1 MITDNKQFTM
11 YKIQSI
17 ALLATA
23 TMMMAACGN
32 SNQKK
37 TDGSDTATAN
47 TIERV
52 RIEQLTNG
60 TPGPEKK
67 NFFLRITDEVKTDS
81 SRIYTTKSIYNKDT
95 VGAKIEVVDFIPA
108 GIIDGQ
114 PSDDIGFTKGKI
126 KITTLGTQSD
136 NLVKALGELFQMP
149 SNDGFTKEVVLPNVF
164 SSNKVNV
171 DLSKKTAY
179 SFKLFLENK
188 KAEPAELFF
197 NVDTYKHS
205 IEFSEKDPS
214 FRAGFISA
222 LTESKSL
229 TMDR

>member
-23 TMMMAACGN
+23 TMMVAACGN

-114 PSDDIGFTKGKI
+114 PSDDVGFTKGKI

-136 NLVKALGELFQMP
+136 NLVKALGELFQIP
-149 SNDGFTKEVVLPNVF
+149 TTDGFTKEVVLPNVF

-222 LTESKSL
+222 LTGK
-229 TMDR
+229 

>member
-114 PSDDIGFTKGKI
+114 PSDDVGFTKGKI

-136 NLVKALGELFQMP
+136 NLVKALGELFQIP
-149 SNDGFTKEVVLPNVF
+149 TTDGFTKEVVLPNVF

-222 LTESKSL
+222 LTGK
-229 TMDR
+229 

>member
-23 TMMMAACGN
+23 TMMVAACGN

-37 TDGSDTATAN
+37 TDGSDTATAS

-52 RIEQLTNG
+52 RIEKLTNG

-67 NFFLRITDEVKTDS
+67 SFFLRITDEVKTDS

-114 PSDDIGFTKGKI
+114 PSDDVGFTKGKI

-149 SNDGFTKEVVLPNVF
+149 TTDGFTKEVVLPNVF

-222 LTESKSL
+222 LTGK
-229 TMDR
+229 

>member
-1 MITDNKQFTM
+1 M

-23 TMMMAACGN
+23 TIMVAACGN

-37 TDGSDTATAN
+37 ADGSDTATAN

-52 RIEQLTNG
+52 RIEKLTNG

-95 VGAKIEVVDFIPA
+95 VGAKIEIVDFIPA

-114 PSDDIGFTKGKI
+114 PSDDVGFTKGKI
-126 KITTLGTQSD
+126 KISSLGTQSD

-149 SNDGFTKEVVLPNVF
+149 TTDGFTKDIVLPNVF

-214 FRAGFISA
+214 FRAGFLSA
-222 LTESKSL
+222 LTGK
-229 TMDR
+229 

>member
-1 MITDNKQFTM
+1 M

-23 TMMMAACGN
+23 TMMVAACGN

-114 PSDDIGFTKGKI
+114 PSDDVGFTKGKI

-149 SNDGFTKEVVLPNVF
+149 TTDGFTKEVVLPNVF

-222 LTESKSL
+222 LTGK
-229 TMDR
+229 

>member
-1 MITDNKQFTM
+1 MITDNKQITM

-17 ALLATA
+17 ASLATA
-23 TMMMAACGN
+23 TLMLAACGN

-37 TDGSDTATAN
+37 TDGSDTATTN

-52 RIEQLTNG
+52 RIEKLTNG

-81 SRIYTTKSIYNKDT
+81 SRIYTTKSLYNQDT
-95 VGAKIEVVDFIPA
+95 VGAKFEIIDFIPA

-114 PSDDIGFTKGKI
+114 PSDDVGFTKGKI
-126 KITTLGTQSD
+126 KITSLGTQSN

-149 SNDGFTKEVVLPNVF
+149 TSDGFTKDVVLPNVF
-164 SSNKVNV
+164 SSNKMNV

-197 NVDTYKHS
+197 NIDTYKHG

-214 FRAGFISA
+214 FRAGLLSA
-222 LTESKSL
+222 LTGK
-229 TMDR
+229 

>member
-1 MITDNKQFTM
+1 M

-23 TMMMAACGN
+23 TMMVAACGN

-95 VGAKIEVVDFIPA
+95 VGAKIEVIDFIPA

-114 PSDDIGFTKGKI
+114 PSDDVGFTKGKI

-136 NLVKALGELFQMP
+136 NLVKALGELFQIP
-149 SNDGFTKEVVLPNVF
+149 TSDGFTKEVVLPNVF

-222 LTESKSL
+222 LTGK
-229 TMDR
+229 

>member
-1 MITDNKQFTM
+1 M

-23 TMMMAACGN
+23 SLTIASCGN

-37 TDGSDTATAN
+37 TDAADSSTSKTVEGVS
-47 TIERV
+47 IEK
-52 RIEQLTNG
+52 LTNA
-60 TPGPEKK
+60 TPGSEKM

-81 SRIYTTKSIYNKDT
+81 SRIYTTKSLYNQDT
-95 VGAKIEVVDFIPA
+95 VGAKFEIIDFIPA

-114 PSDDIGFTKGKI
+114 PSDDVGFSKGKI
-126 KITTLGTQSD
+126 KISSVGIPSD
-136 NLVKALGELFQMP
+136 NLVKALGDLFQMP
-149 SNDGFTKEVVLPNVF
+149 TKDGFTKDLILPNVF

-171 DLSKKTAY
+171 DLSKKTTY
-179 SFKLFLENK
+179 SFKLFLDNK

-214 FRAGFISA
+214 FRAGLLSA
-222 LTESKSL
+222 LTGK
-229 TMDR
+229 

>member
-1 MITDNKQFTM
+1 M

-114 PSDDIGFTKGKI
+114 PSDDVGFTKGKI

-149 SNDGFTKEVVLPNVF
+149 STDGFTKEVVLPNVF

-222 LTESKSL
+222 LTGK
-229 TMDR
+229 

>member
-1 MITDNKQFTM
+1 MITYNKQITM

-17 ALLATA
+17 AILATA
-23 TMMMAACGN
+23 TLMLAACGN

-52 RIEQLTNG
+52 RIEKLTNG

-81 SRIYTTKSIYNKDT
+81 SRIYTTKSLYNQDT
-95 VGAKIEVVDFIPA
+95 VGAKFEIIDFIPA

-114 PSDDIGFTKGKI
+114 PSDDVGFTKGKI
-126 KITTLGTQSD
+126 KITSLGTQSN

-149 SNDGFTKEVVLPNVF
+149 TSDGFTKDVVLPNVF
-164 SSNKVNV
+164 SSNKMNV

-188 KAEPAELFF
+188 KAAPAELFF
-197 NVDTYKHS
+197 NLDTYKHG

-214 FRAGFISA
+214 FRAGLLSA
-222 LTESKSL
+222 LTGK
-229 TMDR
+229 

>member
-23 TMMMAACGN
+23 TMMVAACGN

-114 PSDDIGFTKGKI
+114 PSDDVGFTKGKI

-149 SNDGFTKEVVLPNVF
+149 TTDGFTKEVVLPNVF

-222 LTESKSL
+222 LTGK
-229 TMDR
+229 

>member
-17 ALLATA
+17 AFLATA
-23 TMMMAACGN
+23 TLMMAACGN

-52 RIEQLTNG
+52 RIEKLTNG

-81 SRIYTTKSIYNKDT
+81 SRIYTTKSLYNQDT
-95 VGAKIEVVDFIPA
+95 VGAKIEVIDFIPA

-114 PSDDIGFTKGKI
+114 PSDDVGFTKGKI
-126 KITTLGTQSD
+126 KISSLGTQSD

-149 SNDGFTKEVVLPNVF
+149 VKDGFTKDVILPNVF
-164 SSNKVNV
+164 SSNNMNV

-179 SFKLFLENK
+179 SFKLFLDNK

-214 FRAGFISA
+214 FRAGFLSA
-222 LTESKSL
+222 LTGK
-229 TMDR
+229 

>member
-114 PSDDIGFTKGKI
+114 PSDDVGFTKGKI

-222 LTESKSL
+222 LTGK
-229 TMDR
+229 

>member
-1 MITDNKQFTM
+1 M

-23 TMMMAACGN
+23 TMMVAACGN

-114 PSDDIGFTKGKI
+114 PSDDVGFTKGKI

-136 NLVKALGELFQMP
+136 NLVKALGELFQIP
-149 SNDGFTKEVVLPNVF
+149 TTDGFTKEVVLPNVF

-222 LTESKSL
+222 LTGK
-229 TMDR
+229 

>member
-1 MITDNKQFTM
+1 MITDNKQITM

-17 ALLATA
+17 AILATA
-23 TMMMAACGN
+23 TLMLAACGN

-37 TDGSDTATAN
+37 TDGSDTATTN

-52 RIEQLTNG
+52 RIEKLTNG

-81 SRIYTTKSIYNKDT
+81 SRIYTTKSLYNQDT
-95 VGAKIEVVDFIPA
+95 VGAKFEIIDFIPA

-114 PSDDIGFTKGKI
+114 PSDDVGFTKGKI
-126 KITTLGTQSD
+126 KITSLGTQSN

-149 SNDGFTKEVVLPNVF
+149 TSDGFTKDVVLPNVF
-164 SSNKVNV
+164 SSNKMNV

-197 NVDTYKHS
+197 NIDTYKHG

-214 FRAGFISA
+214 FRAGLLSA
-222 LTESKSL
+222 LTGK
-229 TMDR
+229 

>member
-1 MITDNKQFTM
+1 MITDNKQITM

-17 ALLATA
+17 AILATA
-23 TMMMAACGN
+23 TLMLAACGN

-37 TDGSDTATAN
+37 NDGSDTATAN

-52 RIEQLTNG
+52 RIEKFTNG

-81 SRIYTTKSIYNKDT
+81 SRIYTTKSLYNQDT
-95 VGAKIEVVDFIPA
+95 VGAKFEIIDFIPA

-114 PSDDIGFTKGKI
+114 PSDDVGFTKGKI
-126 KITTLGTQSD
+126 KITSLGTQSN

-149 SNDGFTKEVVLPNVF
+149 TNDAFTKDVVLPNVF
-164 SSNKVNV
+164 SSNKMNV

-197 NVDTYKHS
+197 NIDTYKHG

-214 FRAGFISA
+214 FRAGLLSA
-222 LTESKSL
+222 FTGK
-229 TMDR
+229 

>member
-222 LTESKSL
+222 LTGK
-229 TMDR
+229 

>member
-1 MITDNKQFTM
+1 
-11 YKIQSI
+11 
-17 ALLATA
+17 
-23 TMMMAACGN
+23 
-32 SNQKK
+32 
-37 TDGSDTATAN
+37 
-47 TIERV
+47 
-52 RIEQLTNG
+52 
-60 TPGPEKK
+60 
-67 NFFLRITDEVKTDS
+67 
-81 SRIYTTKSIYNKDT
+81 
-95 VGAKIEVVDFIPA
+95 AKIEVVDFIPA

-114 PSDDIGFTKGKI
+114 PSDDVGFTKGKI

-149 SNDGFTKEVVLPNVF
+149 STDGFTKEVVLPNVF

-222 LTESKSL
+222 LTGK
-229 TMDR
+229 

>member
-1 MITDNKQFTM
+1 M

-23 TMMMAACGN
+23 SMMIAACGN
-32 SNQKK
+32 SSQNK
-37 TDGSDTATAN
+37 TDGRDTATES

-52 RIEQLTNG
+52 RIEKLTNG
-60 TPGPEKK
+60 KPGPDKK

-81 SRIYTTKSIYNKDT
+81 SRIYTTKSLYNQDT
-95 VGAKIEVVDFIPA
+95 VGIKVEIIDFIPA

-114 PSDDIGFTKGKI
+114 PSDDVGFTKGKI
-126 KITTLGTQSD
+126 KIKSLGTQSN
-136 NLVKALGELFQMP
+136 NLVKALGDLFEMP
-149 SNDGFTKEVVLPNVF
+149 TEEAFTKDVVLPNVF

-179 SFKLFLENK
+179 SFKLFLDNK
-188 KAEPAELFF
+188 KAAPAELFF

-214 FRAGFISA
+214 FRAGLLSA
-222 LTESKSL
+222 LTGK
-229 TMDR
+229 

>member
-1 MITDNKQFTM
+1 M

-23 TMMMAACGN
+23 TMMVAACGN

-37 TDGSDTATAN
+37 TDGSDTATAS

-52 RIEQLTNG
+52 RIEKLTNG

-67 NFFLRITDEVKTDS
+67 SFFLRITDEVKTDS

-114 PSDDIGFTKGKI
+114 PSDDVGFTKGKI

-149 SNDGFTKEVVLPNVF
+149 TTDGFTKEVVLPNVF

-222 LTESKSL
+222 LTGK
-229 TMDR
+229 

>member
-1 MITDNKQFTM
+1 M

-149 SNDGFTKEVVLPNVF
+149 STDGFTKEVVLPNVF

-222 LTESKSL
+222 LTGK
-229 TMDR
+229 

>member
-23 TMMMAACGN
+23 TMMVAACGN

-95 VGAKIEVVDFIPA
+95 VGAKIEVIDFIPA

-114 PSDDIGFTKGKI
+114 PSDDVGFTKGKI

-136 NLVKALGELFQMP
+136 NLVKALGELFQIP
-149 SNDGFTKEVVLPNVF
+149 TSDGFTKEVVLPNVF

-222 LTESKSL
+222 LTGK
-229 TMDR
+229 

>member
-1 MITDNKQFTM
+1 M

-17 ALLATA
+17 ALLTTA

-114 PSDDIGFTKGKI
+114 PSDDVGFTKGKI

-149 SNDGFTKEVVLPNVF
+149 STDGFTKEVVLPNVF

-222 LTESKSL
+222 LTGK
-229 TMDR
+229 

>member
-1 MITDNKQFTM
+1 M
-11 YKIQSI
+11 YKFQSI

-23 TMMMAACGN
+23 TMVMASCGN

-37 TDGSDTATAN
+37 TDGRDTATAN

-52 RIEQLTNG
+52 RIEKLSNG

-67 NFFLRITDEVKTDS
+67 SFFLRITDEVKTDS
-81 SRIYTTKSIYNKDT
+81 SRIYTAKALYNQDT
-95 VGAKIEVVDFIPA
+95 VGAKFEIIDFIPA

-114 PSDDIGFTKGKI
+114 PSEDVGFTKGKI
-126 KITTLGTQSD
+126 KISSTGTQSN
-136 NLVKALGELFQMP
+136 NLVKALGELFETP
-149 SNDGFTKEVVLPNVF
+149 TTDTFTKETILPNVF
-164 SSNKVNV
+164 SSNKSNV

-179 SFKLFLENK
+179 SFKLFLDNK

-205 IEFSEKDPS
+205 IEFSEKDAS
-214 FRAGFISA
+214 FRAGFLSA
-222 LTESKSL
+222 LTGK
-229 TMDR
+229 

>member
-37 TDGSDTATAN
+37 TDGSDTATAS

-114 PSDDIGFTKGKI
+114 PSDDVGFTKGKI

-149 SNDGFTKEVVLPNVF
+149 TTDGFTKEVVLPNVF

-222 LTESKSL
+222 LTGK
-229 TMDR
+229 

>member
-95 VGAKIEVVDFIPA
+95 VGVKIEVVDFIPA

-114 PSDDIGFTKGKI
+114 PSDDVGFTKGKI
-126 KITTLGTQSD
+126 KITTLGTLSD
-136 NLVKALGELFQMP
+136 NLVKALGELFQIP
-149 SNDGFTKEVVLPNVF
+149 TTDGFTKEVVLPNVF

-222 LTESKSL
+222 LTGK
-229 TMDR
+229 

>member
-1 MITDNKQFTM
+1 M

-23 TMMMAACGN
+23 SLTIASCGN

-37 TDGSDTATAN
+37 TDAADSSTSKTVEGVS
-47 TIERV
+47 IEK
-52 RIEQLTNG
+52 LTNA
-60 TPGPEKK
+60 TPGSEKM

-81 SRIYTTKSIYNKDT
+81 SRIYTTKSLYNQDT
-95 VGAKIEVVDFIPA
+95 VGAKFEIIDFIPA

-114 PSDDIGFTKGKI
+114 PSDDVGFSKGKI
-126 KITTLGTQSD
+126 KISSVGVPSD
-136 NLVKALGELFQMP
+136 NLVKALGDLFQMP
-149 SNDGFTKEVVLPNVF
+149 TKDGFTKDLILPNVF

-171 DLSKKTAY
+171 DLSKKTTY
-179 SFKLFLENK
+179 SFKLFLDNK

-214 FRAGFISA
+214 FRAGILSA
-222 LTESKSL
+222 LTGK
-229 TMDR
+229 

>member
-1 MITDNKQFTM
+1 MITDNKQITM

-17 ALLATA
+17 AILATA
-23 TMMMAACGN
+23 TLMLAACGN

-37 TDGSDTATAN
+37 TDGSDTATTN
-47 TIERV
+47 TVERV
-52 RIEQLTNG
+52 RIEKLTNG

-81 SRIYTTKSIYNKDT
+81 SRIYTTKSLYNQDT
-95 VGAKIEVVDFIPA
+95 VGAKFEIIDFIPA

-114 PSDDIGFTKGKI
+114 PSDDVGFTKGKI
-126 KITTLGTQSD
+126 KITSLGTQSN

-149 SNDGFTKEVVLPNVF
+149 TSDGFTKDVVLPNVF
-164 SSNKVNV
+164 SSNKMNV

-197 NVDTYKHS
+197 NVDTYKHG

-214 FRAGFISA
+214 FRAGLLSA
-222 LTESKSL
+222 LTGK
-229 TMDR
+229 

>member
-114 PSDDIGFTKGKI
+114 PSDDVGFTKGKI

-149 SNDGFTKEVVLPNVF
+149 STDGFTKEVVLPNVF

-222 LTESKSL
+222 LTGK
-229 TMDR
+229 

>member
-1 MITDNKQFTM
+1 M

-23 TMMMAACGN
+23 TMMVAACGN

-114 PSDDIGFTKGKI
+114 PSDDVGFTKGKI

-136 NLVKALGELFQMP
+136 NLVKALGELFQIP
-149 SNDGFTKEVVLPNVF
+149 TTDRFTKEVILPNVF

-222 LTESKSL
+222 LTGK
-229 TMDR
+229 

>member
-1 MITDNKQFTM
+1 M

-222 LTESKSL
+222 LTGK
-229 TMDR
+229 

>member
-114 PSDDIGFTKGKI
+114 PSDDVGFTKGKI

-136 NLVKALGELFQMP
+136 NLVKALGELFQIP
-149 SNDGFTKEVVLPNVF
+149 TTNGFTKEVILPNVF

-222 LTESKSL
+222 LTGK
-229 TMDR
+229 

>member
-1 MITDNKQFTM
+1 M

-17 ALLATA
+17 AILATA
-23 TMMMAACGN
+23 TLMLAACGN

-37 TDGSDTATAN
+37 TDGSDTATTN

-52 RIEQLTNG
+52 RIEKLTNG

-81 SRIYTTKSIYNKDT
+81 SRIYTTKSLYNQDT
-95 VGAKIEVVDFIPA
+95 VGAKFEIIDFIPA

-114 PSDDIGFTKGKI
+114 PSDDVGFTKGKI
-126 KITTLGTQSD
+126 KITSLGTQSN

-149 SNDGFTKEVVLPNVF
+149 TSDGFTKDVVLPNVF
-164 SSNKVNV
+164 SSNKMNV

-197 NVDTYKHS
+197 NIDTYKHG

-214 FRAGFISA
+214 FRAGLLSA
-222 LTESKSL
+222 LTGK
-229 TMDR
+229 